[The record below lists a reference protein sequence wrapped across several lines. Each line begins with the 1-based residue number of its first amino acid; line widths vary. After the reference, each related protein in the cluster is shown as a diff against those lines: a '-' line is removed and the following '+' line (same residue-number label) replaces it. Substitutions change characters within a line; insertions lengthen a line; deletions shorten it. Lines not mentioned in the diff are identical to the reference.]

1 MFQPGTQCFYLH
13 QDKICPAIILS
24 SDGVNDAGKQ
34 LYTLLLHDSQRKL
47 PCCIEQDIFFNHA
60 AAAHALRMIQHHN
73 MVQLQS
79 NMTDLK
85 SILRFAITHDLS
97 GTDKQARLAFM
108 LAAKQ
113 ILNIDLTKD

>member
-1 MFQPGTQCFYLH
+1 MLQPGTQCFYLH
-13 QDKICPAIILS
+13 QDKICPAVILS
-24 SDGVNDAGKQ
+24 NDGINDAGEQ
-34 LYTLLLHDSQRKL
+34 IYTLLLHNSQCKL
-47 PCCIEQDIFFNHA
+47 PFCTEQDIFFNHA
-60 AAAHALRMIQHHN
+60 AAAHALRMIQHHK
-73 MVQLQS
+73 MVQLQN

-113 ILNIDLTKD
+113 ILNIDLTTD